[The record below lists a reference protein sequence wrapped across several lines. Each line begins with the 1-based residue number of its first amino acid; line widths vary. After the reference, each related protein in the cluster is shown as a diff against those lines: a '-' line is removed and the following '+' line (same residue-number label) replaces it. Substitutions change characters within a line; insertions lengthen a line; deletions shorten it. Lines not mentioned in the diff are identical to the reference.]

1 MEEPEPGEI
10 VADKAEAHFEDL
22 VRDRTEEVD
31 GDALR
36 PLTGPGTATSTSA
49 TTATNAMDSH
59 PCPRCEKSFKTAN
72 LLAKHM

>member
-10 VADKAEAHFEDL
+10 VADKAEANFEDL
-22 VRDRTEEVD
+22 VRERAGEAMAD
-31 GDALR
+31 GDSFR
-36 PLTGPGTATSTSA
+36 PVPGTTSA
-49 TTATNAMDSH
+49 TTTASTNAVDSH